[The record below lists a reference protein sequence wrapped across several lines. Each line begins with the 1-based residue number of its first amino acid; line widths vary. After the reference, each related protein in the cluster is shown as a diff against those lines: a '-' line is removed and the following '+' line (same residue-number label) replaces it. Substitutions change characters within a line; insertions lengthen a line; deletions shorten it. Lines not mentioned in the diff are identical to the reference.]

1 MNEKKDDLFSGLYH
15 TPELAAYLA
24 SLTSADEGYA
34 SHVTAAMAK
43 AGVSGSA
50 VSPAEGRILETLARL
65 SGARKAVEVGS
76 LYGYSAHWLARGL
89 ADGARLYSLEKDP
102 ACVNA
107 AKDAVEASCL
117 SRKVTV
123 MEGPAADSLK
133 TLSKLAPFD
142 LCFIDAD
149 AESYPA
155 YLRWA
160 AANLRPGG
168 LVVAARAFFRGGMH
182 AGGGAPAETAGARAM
197 REFFHILFDSDR
209 FVSTA
214 VLPTPEGL
222 ALGLKAP
229 ENT

>member
-1 MNEKKDDLFSGLYH
+1 MNENNQDLFSGLYH
-15 TPELAAYLA
+15 TPALAAYLA

-43 AGVSGSA
+43 AGVGAGA
-50 VSPAEGRILETLARL
+50 VSPSEGRILETLARL
-65 SGARKAVEVGS
+65 SGARKAVEIGS

-89 ADGARLYSLEKDP
+89 PDGARLYSLEKDP

-123 MEGPAADSLK
+123 MEGPAAESLK
-133 TLSKLAPFD
+133 TLAKLAPFD

-160 AANLRPGG
+160 AASLRPGG
-168 LVVAARAFFRGGMH
+168 LVVAARAFFKGGLH
-182 AGGGAPAETAGARAM
+182 AEGGAPAETAGARAM
-197 REFFHILFDSDR
+197 REFFHVLFDSDR
-209 FVSTA
+209 FVSAA
-214 VLPTPEGL
+214 VIPTPEGL
-222 ALGLKAP
+222 ALGIKTPEKA
-229 ENT
+229 